1 MDITSI
7 KQEPVA
13 PLMSRTQF
21 NSLPSAKTD
30 LMGSA
35 FTTYR
40 IGGLLDEAYLP
51 ENEAEF
57 LSILDKVSN
66 ENKDLTV
73 LGWGGN
79 SIIASAGIRGIT
91 LILRKLETTESLGE
105 TRIRFGAGVHL
116 ARAASTAQK
125 ARLTGGEYM
134 IGIPGTIGGAIRM
147 NAGAL
152 GQETADLVRT
162 VRLFNL
168 ESKQIE
174 TKTAEE
180 LEFSYRKSGIV
191 PGRDIILSA
200 DLEFKLGH
208 LAEISQMMDQSVN
221 FRKTHH
227 PKEPNGGSVFK
238 NPAPDKPV
246 GRLME
251 ELGAKGS
258 WQEGKMMVSPL
269 HGNFIINLGGG
280 TSIDTLRLMRR
291 MQVAAKEAYDVNLHP
306 ENLFLGDATPEEKE
320 LWKTLTQY

>member
-1 MDITSI
+1 MNG
-7 KQEPVA
+7 
-13 PLMSRTQF
+13 TQA
-21 NSLPSAKTD
+21 NINCQARTD

-40 IGGLLDEAYLP
+40 IGGPLDEAYQP
-51 ENEAEF
+51 ENEAE
-57 LSILDKVSN
+57 LLGILDKVTT
-66 ENKDLTV
+66 ENKALTV

-79 SIIASAGIRGIT
+79 SIIATAGIRGIT
-91 LILRKLETTESLGE
+91 LILRKLESSEQLSE

-116 ARAASTAQK
+116 ARAASVAQK
-125 ARLTGGEYM
+125 ASLTGGEYM

-152 GQETADLVRT
+152 GQETSDLVRS

-174 TKTAEE
+174 TKSAEE

-200 DLEFKLGH
+200 ELEFKPGN
-208 LAEISQMMDQSVN
+208 LAEITRMMDQSVN

-251 ELGAKGS
+251 ELGAKGN

-269 HGNFIINLGGG
+269 HGNFIINLGSG
-280 TSIDTLRLMRR
+280 TSLDTLKLMRR
-291 MQVAAKEAYDVNLHP
+291 MQVAAKQTYDVNLHP
-306 ENLFLGDATPEEKE
+306 ENLFL
-320 LWKTLTQY
+320 